1 MRPLFFIERVGA
13 RIVRAGRVVAPSLD
27 GMQVTDGA
35 VLHEVPA
42 DVQLPAFWRDG
53 SAHAIPPAPSAA
65 HRFDYVALEW
75 VLNLDAAWASVRVER
90 DARLAATDWRVI
102 KAQESGQSL
111 DAVWIAYRQAL
122 RDITNQADPLSIN
135 WPQQPESAAVL

>member
-1 MRPLFFIERVGA
+1 MGHFYFHDGLRLLGA
-13 RIVRAGRVVAPSLD
+13 GHCPD
-27 GMQVTDGA
+27 GMEGLQTGPPGSVMVLGEPPCNPASLGPDDEWSMLLGKVVKRAMSTDE
-35 VLHEVPA
+35 LW
-42 DVQLPAFWRDG
+42 LR
-53 SAHAIPPAPSAA
+53 
-65 HRFDYVALEW
+65 
-75 VLNLDAAWASVRVER
+75 VRNER